1 VPYSSTAEED
11 DGADDDK
18 NSSYTCYHYLQKLLV
33 VALPALRC
41 DETYNDDRRLVRR

>member
-11 DGADDDK
+11 DGADDGK
-18 NSSYTCYHYLQKLLV
+18 NSSYTCYHYLQKLS